1 MRFPQEKRGMALGL
15 VGGVYGIANVFG
27 ASAGSAVL
35 DIFGICSLTVMILS
49 LLYAI
54 KEIDFFNMRT
64 SLMSVGVY
72 PCLIIF
78 LVFIPIFIYAE
89 KRADDPVIS
98 LRYFTDRNIL
108 VTMILSTLSG
118 FVMMGVIFVP
128 QFSENCLK
136 LSTGSGGYLVII
148 LGLFAGL
155 GAPVSGK
162 LIDRYG
168 AKLIAGQLHD
178 ACQYRQETVQFRTG
192 DIISGQVIGY
202 CHSTRDNGRFYCKCR
217 DECSG

>member
-54 KEIDFFNMRT
+54 KEIDFFNIRT

-72 PCLIIF
+72 PFLIIF

-89 KRADDPVIS
+89 KRADAPVIS

-178 ACQYRQETVQFRTG
+178 ACQYRQQTVQFRTG